1 MPRAHRTDRTK
12 IKQNFLTGFILP
24 LVLLAFMGLS
34 LSTLVFLYL
43 VSEQLPVPSPG
54 VHSLVIEGQMVGT
67 GKFIR
72 EGGEVAVPFHMFKEH
87 LDPSA
92 LWHSG
97 EETLVVTTADK
108 VVHLEKDR
116 LSAQVN
122 SLPVD
127 LRFPVILEGGQPYV
141 PLSFLADFYEVK
153 LEIFPEENR
162 VVLQRL
168 NQPFMTGRVTTGRG
182 ILHQGPSLKYP
193 AQIGLDRDSPL
204 VIYGEEEGFYK
215 VRGPMGELGYLH
227 KGSASLGDI
236 QVLTAD
242 KKESF
247 VPWRPTGGKINL
259 TWEHVISRNPDTEQ
273 LPEMPGLNVISPTWF
288 HLRDEEGNITNLADM
303 DYVNWAQEQGYQV
316 WALFSNN
323 FDKDLTRAVLDSP
336 QKRQYMINQL
346 LIYAELYQLNGINL
360 DFENMYLEDK
370 EHFVQFTRELA
381 PLLHEQDMTLS
392 VDVTFISTSVHWSLI
407 YDRKALAQAAD
418 YIMVM
423 AYDEHWGSSPR
434 AGSVSSLPWV
444 ERNLEAILEEVPPE
458 KLVLGVPFY
467 TRLWQEEKEE
477 DGSIKVSSRAYSMAG
492 IEAHLKEKG
501 AEPVWDERAG
511 QFYAEYT
518 TQEGRFRTWLEEETS
533 MASRIHLVRKYDLAG
548 VASWRRGF
556 ERPEIWQTIEDVLTQ
571 RPYEK

>member
-1 MPRAHRTDRTK
+1 MPRTERTRA
-12 IKQNFLTGFILP
+12 KQNFFIDFMVP
-24 LVLLAFMGLS
+24 LMLLAFMGLS
-34 LSTLVFLYL
+34 LSTLAFLYWAT
-43 VSEQLPVPSPG
+43 EQVPLSSPG
-54 VHSLVIEGQMVGT
+54 IHSLVIEGQMVGT

-72 EGGEVAVPFHMFKEH
+72 EGEEVAVPFHIFKKH

-92 LWHSG
+92 LWDSQ
-97 EETLVVTTADK
+97 EETLVITTTDK
-108 VVHLEKDR
+108 VVYLEKDR

-127 LRFPVILEGGQPYV
+127 LRFPVISEGGQPYV

-153 LEIFPEENR
+153 LEVFPQENR

-168 NQPFMTGRVTTGRG
+168 NQPFMTGRVTTDRG
-182 ILHQGPSLKYP
+182 ILHRGPSLKYP
-193 AQIGLDRDSPL
+193 ALTGLDRNDPL
-204 VIYGEEEGFYK
+204 VIYGEEQGFYK

-227 KGSASLGDI
+227 KGSAALEDI
-236 QVLTAD
+236 QVLRGE
-242 KKESF
+242 KKERF
-247 VPWRPTGGKINL
+247 MAWRPTGGKINL
-259 TWEHVISRNPDTEQ
+259 TWEHVIRNNSDPQQ
-273 LPEMPGLNVISPTWF
+273 LPEMLGLNVVSPTWF
-288 HLRDEEGNITNLADM
+288 HLKDEEGNITNLADM
-303 DYVNWAQEQGYQV
+303 DYVHWAQEQGCQV

-323 FDKDLTRAVLDSP
+323 FDKDLTRAVLGSP

-346 LIYAELYQLNGINL
+346 LIYAELYQLDGINL

-370 EHFVQFTRELA
+370 ENFVQFTRELA
-381 PLLHEQDMTLS
+381 PLLHEQELTLS
-392 VDVTFISTSVHWSLI
+392 VDVTFISSSIHWSQI
-407 YDRKALAQAAD
+407 YDRKALAQTVD

-423 AYDEHWGSSPR
+423 AYDEHWGSSPT

-444 ERNLEAILEEVPPE
+444 EKNLEAILKEVAPE

-467 TRLWQEEKEE
+467 TRLWQEEEGEE
-477 DGSIKVSSRAYSMAG
+477 EGSMKVSSRAFSMSG
-492 IEAHLKEKG
+492 IEALLKEQG

-518 TQEGRFRTWLEEETS
+518 TEEGRFRTWLEEETS

-556 ERPEIWQTIEDVLTQ
+556 ERPEIWQTIENVLTQ

>member
-1 MPRAHRTDRTK
+1 MPNPQRRTK
-12 IKQNFLTGFILP
+12 KPNFFTGFIIP
-24 LVLLAFMGLS
+24 LFLMAFMGLS
-34 LSTLVFLYL
+34 LSTIAFIYL
-43 VSEQLPVPSPG
+43 LSEHNPLHSPR
-54 VHSLVIEGQMVGT
+54 VHSLVIEDQVVAT
-67 GKFIR
+67 GKNLIR
-72 EGGEVAVPFHMFKEH
+72 EGEEVAVPLHIFQEY

-97 EETLVVTTADK
+97 EEILIITTADK
-108 VVHLEKDR
+108 VVYLEKDR

-122 SLPVD
+122 ILPVN
-127 LRFPVILEGGQPYV
+127 LRFPVTFEGGQPFV
-141 PLSFLADFYEVK
+141 PLSFLADFYEIQLQV
-153 LEIFPEENR
+153 FPEENR
-162 VVLQRL
+162 VLLQRL
-168 NQPFMTGRVTTGRG
+168 NQPFLTGSVNKDRG
-182 ILHQGPSLKYP
+182 ILRRGPSLNDP
-193 AQIGLDRDSPL
+193 ALKGLERDTLL
-204 VIYGEEEGFYK
+204 VIFGEDNGFYR
-215 VRGPMGELGYLH
+215 VRGPQGELGYLH
-227 KGSASLGDI
+227 KGSAALGEI
-236 QVLTAD
+236 KVLQGE
-242 KKESF
+242 KKERF
-247 VPWRPTGGKINL
+247 VSWRPTGGKINL
-259 TWEHVISRNPDTEQ
+259 TWEHIISGNPNTEQ
-273 LPEMPGLNVISPTWF
+273 LPEMPGLNVVSPTWF
-288 HLRDEEGNITNLADM
+288 HLRDEEGNITNLAST

-323 FDKDLTRAVLDSP
+323 FDMDLTRAVLGSP

-346 LIYAELYQLNGINL
+346 LIYADLYHLNGINL

-392 VDVTFISTSVHWSLI
+392 VDVTFISSSIHWSQI

-423 AYDEHWGSSPR
+423 AYDEHWGSSPV

-444 ERNLEAILEEVPPE
+444 ERHLQAILEEVPPE

-467 TRLWQEEKEE
+467 TRLWKEE
-477 DGSIKVSSRAYSMAG
+477 PGEGGQVKVSSRALSMGG
-492 IEAHLKEKG
+492 IEDLLKQQG
-501 AEPVWDERAG
+501 AEPVWDEQAG

-518 TQEGRFRTWLEEETS
+518 TEEGRFRTWLEEETS

-556 ERPEIWQTIEDVLTQ
+556 ERPEIWNTIEQVLTQ